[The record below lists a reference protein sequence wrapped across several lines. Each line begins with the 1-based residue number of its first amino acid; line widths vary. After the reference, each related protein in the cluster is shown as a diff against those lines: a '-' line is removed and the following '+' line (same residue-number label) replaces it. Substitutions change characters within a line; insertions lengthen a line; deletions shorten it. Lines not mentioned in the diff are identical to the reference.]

1 MDLRMSVE
9 AGVAIVTLDRPEK
22 KNAINLAM
30 REALFERFAEIE
42 ADDDI
47 RAVLLTGAGSDFS
60 AGADIAEMGGGGV
73 AGSIARM
80 RSVHRM
86 VNAVALTDKPV
97 VAAVEGL
104 CLGVAWSLAL
114 ASDFVIAGAS
124 ARFRFAFR
132 HLGLAP
138 DGAAPLLLTEMI
150 GLQQAKELIYTGR
163 FLGAT
168 EAASL
173 GLVLRTVP
181 DDEVQADALRFASDL
196 ATGPTLALTR
206 AKRMF
211 RAARTQG
218 FEQALATE
226 ADIQPMI
233 AQSDDYSEGR
243 AAFAERREPQFRGR

>member
-1 MDLRMSVE
+1 MELRMLVE
-9 AGVAIVTLDRPEK
+9 AGVAVVTLDRPEK

-30 REALFERFAEIE
+30 REALIERFAEIE

-73 AGSIARM
+73 SGSIARM
-80 RSVHRM
+80 RSMHQM
-86 VNAVALTDKPV
+86 VNAVALADKPV
-97 VAAVEGL
+97 VTAVQGL

-138 DGAAPLLLTEMI
+138 DGAAPLLLTEMV

-163 FLGAT
+163 FLGSA

-181 DDEVQADALRFASDL
+181 DEDVRADALRFANDL
-196 ATGPTLALTR
+196 ARGPTLALTR

-218 FEQALATE
+218 FEQALSTE

-233 AQSDDYSEGR
+233 AQSEDYSEGR
-243 AAFAERREPQFRGR
+243 AAFAERREPRFRGR

>member
-1 MDLRMSVE
+1 MELRMSVE

-30 REALFERFAEIE
+30 REALVERFAEIE

-97 VAAVEGL
+97 VAGVEGL